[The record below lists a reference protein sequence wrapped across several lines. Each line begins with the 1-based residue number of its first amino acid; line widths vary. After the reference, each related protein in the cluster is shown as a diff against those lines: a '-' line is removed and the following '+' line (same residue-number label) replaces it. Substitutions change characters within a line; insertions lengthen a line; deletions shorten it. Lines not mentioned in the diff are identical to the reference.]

1 MSLICSKRLELTL
14 ICTSL
19 RDALTKMKDV
29 YIKNPQMG
37 DPTSVDPR
45 LTEIGQNIE
54 KLQSEMQKFE
64 VSSVPVSAL
73 ISVKC

>member
-1 MSLICSKRLELTL
+1 MA
-14 ICTSL
+14 

-45 LTEIGQNIE
+45 LTEIAQNIE
-54 KLQSEMQKFE
+54 KLQSEVQKFE
-64 VSSVPVSAL
+64 VCLHLLHPQDVFHTERRGL
-73 ISVKC
+73 FQNKLGM

>member
-1 MSLICSKRLELTL
+1 MALKIDV
-14 ICTSL
+14 TSFFT

-45 LTEIGQNIE
+45 LTEIATNIE
-54 KLQSEMQKFE
+54 KLQSEIQKFE
-64 VSSVPVSAL
+64 VSSHVDRIIPKSG
-73 ISVKC
+73 SSDGFG

>member
-1 MSLICSKRLELTL
+1 MDQ
-14 ICTSL
+14 

-37 DPTSVDPR
+37 DPASVDPR

-54 KLQSEMQKFE
+54 KLQSEVQKFE
-64 VSSVPVSAL
+64 VSSV
-73 ISVKC
+73 SV